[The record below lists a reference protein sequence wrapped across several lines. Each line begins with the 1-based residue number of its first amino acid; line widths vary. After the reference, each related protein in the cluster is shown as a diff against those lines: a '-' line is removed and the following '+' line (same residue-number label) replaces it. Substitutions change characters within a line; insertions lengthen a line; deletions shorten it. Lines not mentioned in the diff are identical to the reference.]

1 MTKKKATRKQHDY
14 GREVIPEE
22 VELGNTEELMLTG
35 DVMSAHDLINFP
47 RLKGETPRNQGVMA
61 AYSLGYGQ
69 RFIAKMFGIEQPAVS
84 KIIKKIDPEH
94 TFRISAD
101 AKKAFLTRIAESRA
115 VEAISLI
122 TYEDLVDSS
131 ATEKARVADTM
142 LKITQSLNQSKHK
155 ELGASMLDNL
165 IDGAIK
171 EAEVIVVE
179 KGPLEEG

>member
-1 MTKKKATRKQHDY
+1 MTKKKESRKKHDF
-14 GREVIPEE
+14 GREVIPDEE
-22 VELGNTEELMLTG
+22 DFQDTGEVMNSDIMTAQDLT
-35 DVMSAHDLINFP
+35 DFP
-47 RLKGETPRNQGVMA
+47 KLRGESPRDQMIMA

-69 RFIAKMFGIEQPAVS
+69 RYIAKALGVQQPCIS
-84 KIIKKIDPEH
+84 KVIAKIDPEH

-101 AKKAFLTRIAESRA
+101 AKKAFITRIAESRA

-179 KGPLEEG
+179 KGPLEGE